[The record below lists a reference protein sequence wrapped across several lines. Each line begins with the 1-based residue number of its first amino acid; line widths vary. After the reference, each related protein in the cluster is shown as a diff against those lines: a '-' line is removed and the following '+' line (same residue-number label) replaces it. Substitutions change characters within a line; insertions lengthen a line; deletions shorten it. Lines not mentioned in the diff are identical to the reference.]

1 MSKFKLSQKSEQ
13 MMLGVHPDLVRVVHR
28 AIELTTVDF
37 KVVEGVRSIARQKE
51 LVAKKVSKTM
61 NSRHLSG
68 HAVDLVPLPGDWS
81 NKQAFSIVADAMFQ
95 AAKQIGV
102 KIRWGG
108 DWNENNRS
116 DDERFYDG
124 PHFELRRSQYP

>member
-1 MSKFKLSQKSEQ
+1 
-13 MMLGVHPDLVRVVHR
+13 MLGVHPDLVRVVHR

-68 HAVDLVPLPGDWS
+68 HAVDLVPLPVDWS

-116 DDERFYDG
+116 DDERFYGG
-124 PHFELRRSQYP
+124 PHFELHRSQYP

>member
-68 HAVDLVPLPGDWS
+68 HAVDLVPLPVDWS

-108 DWNENNRS
+108 DWNENDRS

-124 PHFELRRSQYP
+124 PHFELHRSQYP